1 MAVFSVLVLTAAPPG
16 QAAEAGGAFVKVDGR
31 EALLRSV
38 ELFLNR
44 DNVKQIQVAVPTDA
58 LEESKRKYGPHLSF
72 AGVKLFGAGVKWLE
86 QIAAAGDRIA
96 PECTH
101 VIVHDGARPA
111 VPYSDLE
118 SLMAEAEKRDAVAL
132 AAPVRSTLV
141 EVDEGG
147 NPLAYHPP
155 KSFMHL
161 LTPQAYSREKFLEM
175 AKTQKEL
182 HPSQATL
189 VKGSSLNIRIGGPG
203 DAGLAKTMLNMLP
216 KAKVRP
222 PSSPFEEAQW

>member
-16 QAAEAGGAFVKVDGR
+16 QATEAGGAFVKVDGR

-44 DNVKQIQVAVPTDA
+44 DNVKQVQVAVPADH

-72 AGVKLFGAGVKWLE
+72 SGVKLFGAGVKWME
-86 QIAAAGDRIA
+86 QIGAAGDRIA

-118 SLMAEAEKRDAVAL
+118 ALMEEAEKRGAVAL
-132 AAPVRSTLV
+132 ASPVRSTLV

-147 NPLAYHPP
+147 NPLAYHLP
-155 KSFMHL
+155 KSFMNL

-175 AKTQKEL
+175 AKTQKEI

-189 VKGSSLNIRIGGPG
+189 VKGSALNIRIGGSG
-203 DAGLAKTMLNMLP
+203 DAGLAKTMLGMLP
-216 KAKVRP
+216 KPKVRP